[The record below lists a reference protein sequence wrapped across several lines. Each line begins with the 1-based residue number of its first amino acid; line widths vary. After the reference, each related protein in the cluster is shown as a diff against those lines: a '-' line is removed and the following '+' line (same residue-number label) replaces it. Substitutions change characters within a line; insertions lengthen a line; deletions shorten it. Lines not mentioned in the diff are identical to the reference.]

1 MPNDPKNPC
10 DGIWGQAREL
20 CEKGTGDPPERGST
34 PPGSGGFTEGASDH
48 VKDLA
53 DWLLKTI
60 KGLLAPETSSA
71 VNSPDSA
78 LYSPFLWLGQHLAV
92 AIFVCVVVV
101 CGLTAWQGVPRL
113 RQMGASTGWTLAA
126 VAGMAAV
133 PGIVTLL
140 QKAVSAALTEAF
152 DSNEATLF
160 NVIRRDLDSGGD
172 AHPLGMMILIAALC
186 VALACAALVFAVR
199 QPAIIAFVC
208 MAPLVMASLARGGDM
223 GAVKKWAGRLL
234 GLLFAPFALLVLLP
248 FVPLVQGELAM
259 DVVLLVAAD
268 VLMLRMVFHGVPYFG
283 PRVAGAARAVVER
296 STDNRAVRAVM
307 RAGVPDTYE
316 QEDIPRGPRT
326 VDTPGRAMSQDRAA
340 LLASYGIRTKVQPG
354 RLTTASAAA
363 RVRVDA
369 DRTAALAAARRAA
382 RAGSPAAPA
391 SPGSPSR
398 APGPR
403 SSSPGTSGAGAAAP
417 GPTRAPAP
425 RPPAPGAPGPGAAGP
440 GTPGTG
446 RPPGP

>member
-1 MPNDPKNPC
+1 MPDNPENPC

-20 CEKGTGDPPERGST
+20 CEKGTGDPPEPGSA
-34 PPGSGGFTEGASDH
+34 PPGSGGLTQGASDH

-53 DWLLKTI
+53 DWLLDTI
-60 KGLLAPETSSA
+60 QGLVAPETPSA
-71 VNSPDSA
+71 VNTADST
-78 LYSPFLWLGQHLAV
+78 LYAPFLWLGQHLAV
-92 AIFVCVVVV
+92 AIFVCVVAV
-101 CGLTAWQGVPRL
+101 CALTAWQGVPRL
-113 RQMGASTGWTLAA
+113 KQMGASTGWTLAA
-126 VAGMAAV
+126 VAGMASV

-140 QKAVSAALTEAF
+140 QKAVSSALTEAF
-152 DSNEATLF
+152 DSNESTLF
-160 NVIRRDLDSGGD
+160 NVIRKDLDSGGD
-172 AHPLGMMILIAALC
+172 AHPLGMMLLIAALC

-208 MAPLVMASLARGGDM
+208 MAPLIMASLARGGDM
-223 GAVKKWAGRLL
+223 DAVKKWAGRLL
-234 GLLFAPFALLVLLP
+234 GLLFAPFALLILLP

-259 DVVLLVAAD
+259 DIVLLIAAD
-268 VLMLRMVFHGVPYFG
+268 VIMLRMVFHGVPYFG

-296 STDNRAVRAVM
+296 NTDNRAVRAIVK
-307 RAGVPDTYE
+307 AGVPDTQE
-316 QEDIPRGPRT
+316 QENVPKGPLT
-326 VDTPGRAMSQDRAA
+326 VDTPGRAMSRDRAA

-391 SPGSPSR
+391 PS
-398 APGPR
+398 G
-403 SSSPGTSGAGAAAP
+403 
-417 GPTRAPAP
+417 GPTRTPGHRSSAPGAPGTGTAAPARPPAP
-425 RPPAPGAPGPGAAGP
+425 RPPAPGSPGPGTAGP

-446 RPPGP
+446 RPPTP